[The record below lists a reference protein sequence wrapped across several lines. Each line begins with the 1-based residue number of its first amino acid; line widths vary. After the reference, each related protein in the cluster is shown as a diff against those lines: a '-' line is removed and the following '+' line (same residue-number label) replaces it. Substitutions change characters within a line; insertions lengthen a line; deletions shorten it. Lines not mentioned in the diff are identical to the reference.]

1 MQLVYFSSMEA
12 SPISATPLAVDLDGT
27 LIHGD
32 VFVTSVFALLRKK
45 PLSVMLMPLW
55 LLRGRAYLKRR
66 VAQQVSVDLA
76 VLRYRI
82 ELLEFVRQQHAA
94 GRRTVLASGSD
105 ALLVAPLAASL
116 ACFDE
121 VLASDGSVNY
131 TGSTKRGALVDR
143 FGRGGYDY
151 IGNSVVDI
159 PVWEAAAGVLIAG
172 GSSRFHRRIQ
182 RRFEV
187 IRVFR

>member
-1 MQLVYFSSMEA
+1 MEA
-12 SPISATPLAVDLDGT
+12 SPIPATPLAVDLDGT
-27 LIHGD
+27 LIYGD
-32 VFVTSVFALLRKK
+32 VFVTSVFELLRTN
-45 PLSVMLMPLW
+45 PLYMILAPLW

-66 VAQQVSVDLA
+66 VAQRVSVDPARLS
-76 VLRYRI
+76 YRV

-94 GRRTVLASGSD
+94 GRHTVLATGSD
-105 ALLVAPLAASL
+105 AMLVAPLVASL

-121 VLASDGSVNY
+121 VLASDGRVNY
-131 TGSTKRGALVDR
+131 TGSTKRAALVER
-143 FGRGGYDY
+143 FGHGAYDY

-159 PVWEAAAGVLIAG
+159 PIWESAAGVLIAG

>member
-1 MQLVYFSSMEA
+1 MEA

-32 VFVTSVFALLRKK
+32 VFLISVFALLRKK

-66 VAQQVSVDLA
+66 VAQQVSVDPAMLN
-76 VLRYRI
+76 YRV
-82 ELLEFVRQQHAA
+82 ELLEYIRQQHAA
-94 GRRTVLASGSD
+94 GRHTVLATGSD
-105 ALLVAPLAASL
+105 AMLVAPLVSSL

-121 VLASDGSVNY
+121 VLASDGRRNC
-131 TGSTKRGALVDR
+131 TGSSKRGALVDR

-151 IGNSVVDI
+151 IGNSAVDI

-187 IRVFR
+187 IRVFP

>member
-1 MQLVYFSSMEA
+1 MEA
-12 SPISATPLAVDLDGT
+12 SPIPVTPLAVDLDGT

-32 VFVTSVFALLRKK
+32 VFVTSVLGLLRNK

-66 VAQQVSVDLA
+66 VAQRVSVDPA
-76 VLRYRI
+76 VLSYRV

-94 GRRTVLASGSD
+94 GRHTVLASGSD
-105 ALLVAPLAASL
+105 ALLVAPLAAFL

-121 VLASDGSVNY
+121 VLASDGSFNC
-131 TGSTKRGALVDR
+131 TGSSKRGALVDR
-143 FGRGGYDY
+143 FGHGGYDY

-172 GSSRFHRRIQ
+172 GTTRFHRRIR